1 MRREAFLW
9 LIQAERDLKKAVND
23 LRTEDWDSAA
33 FWSQQA
39 AEKSLKALL
48 IDGGKVYR
56 GHDLLEMAHVIRDN
70 LGIDVEVIMDDLR
83 ELTIHYTISRYPNA
97 ANAVPSELYTKDR
110 QGQDFPALAVPV
122 HLQKDGTQPG
132 PQVRVQPWRRNDGRR
147 AEGLR

>member
-1 MRREAFLW
+1 LRREAFLW
-9 LIQAERDLKKAVND
+9 LIQAERDLKKAIND

-48 IDGGKVYR
+48 IDGGKVYG
-56 GHDLLEMAHVIRDN
+56 GHDLLDMAHIIRDD
-70 LGIDVEVIMDDLR
+70 LGIDVEAIMDDLR

-110 QGQDFPALAVPV
+110 AEELVMRARRVLEWV
-122 HLQKDGTQPG
+122 KRNLQ
-132 PQVRVQPWRRNDGRR
+132 
-147 AEGLR
+147 